1 MSENFLFAKIIY
13 IFTYQHLKIMTDI
26 HKKVEVA
33 LMYGKPILADLM
45 KLTDNELKEE
55 LFSILDG
62 QDFEYASILHN
73 KPDITRTIKN
83 GEPEKIE
90 LWFWDG
96 IIIDCFGIKYKPKH
110 DTEKCFIKFNR
121 HFKL

>member
-1 MSENFLFAKIIY
+1 MS
-13 IFTYQHLKIMTDI
+13 DI
-26 HKKVEVA
+26 HKMVETA
-33 LMYGKPILADLM
+33 LTYGKPILDDLM
-45 KLTDNELKEE
+45 KLTDDELKKE

-62 QDFEYASILHN
+62 QDFGYASILDN

-90 LWFWDG
+90 LWFYDG
-96 IIIDCFGIKYKPKH
+96 IIIDCFGIKYKPEH
-110 DTEKCFIKFNR
+110 GTEKAFIRFNR